1 MPDFQGLLE
10 GPFEWAIFLSCAL
23 LIGLS
28 KTGVP
33 NIGTLTVPLFALLFG
48 AKHSTGIVLPMLCM
62 ADLLAVVY
70 YRKKFHRDLVIKP
83 MPWALL
89 GLVAALAI
97 GHLVPE
103 SGFKIMMG
111 GCILLGIAMMIGTN
125 SPDKANAIT
134 DSPWFAPVMG
144 FVLGFSTMIGNAAG
158 PLLTVYL
165 LAMRLPKFAFVAT
178 GAWFIMILNYFK
190 IPLQAFVWNNLSWNS
205 LLLDLTALPFIL
217 LGGLL
222 GIRIVH
228 VLPERQ
234 FKFTMIALTVIS
246 TLILLI

>member
-1 MPDFQGLLE
+1 MPDFHALLD
-10 GPFEWAIFLSCAL
+10 GPAEWAIFLSCAL
-23 LIGLS
+23 LIGMS

-33 NIGTLTVPLFALLFG
+33 NIGTFTVPLFALLFG
-48 AKHSTGIVLPMLCM
+48 AKHSTGIALPLLCM
-62 ADLLAVVY
+62 ADLLAVIY

-89 GLVAALAI
+89 GLVVALAV

-103 SGFKIMMG
+103 SGFKVMMA
-111 GCILLGIAMMIGTN
+111 GCILLGVATMIGTHRAKN
-125 SPDKANAIT
+125 EAAFAEST
-134 DSPWFAPVMG
+134 WFAPVMG
-144 FVLGFSTMIGNAAG
+144 FILGFSTMIGNAAG

-165 LAMRLPKFAFVAT
+165 LSMHLPKFAFVAT
-178 GAWFIMILNYFK
+178 GAWFIMILNYLK
-190 IPLQAFVWNNLSWNS
+190 IPLQAFVWDNLSVNG
-205 LLLDLTALPFIL
+205 LLLGLTALPVIL

-228 VLPERQ
+228 ILPERQ
-234 FKFTMIALTVIS
+234 FKVVMIVLTVVS